1 MGREFKLLETEK
13 YYYKVY
19 APICDEDEAAFLQI
33 NKKTNEQRWVALSM
47 DGIWK
52 ELDNAH
58 LIGTYNFDES
68 SDVEEMIK
76 KH

>member
-1 MGREFKLLETEK
+1 MGRDFKLLETEK

-19 APICDEDEAAFLQI
+19 APAFADDEAAILQI
-33 NKKTNEQRWVALSM
+33 EKETRRQRWVALSM